1 MLVVVRRCGPPRP
14 RRTDEVGMR
23 CARLTP
29 GGKTHV
35 VKDELSKIHI
45 LVDEKILILNT
56 ASYEEVLV

>member
-1 MLVVVRRCGPPRP
+1 
-14 RRTDEVGMR
+14 MR

-56 ASYEEVLV
+56 ASYEKILV